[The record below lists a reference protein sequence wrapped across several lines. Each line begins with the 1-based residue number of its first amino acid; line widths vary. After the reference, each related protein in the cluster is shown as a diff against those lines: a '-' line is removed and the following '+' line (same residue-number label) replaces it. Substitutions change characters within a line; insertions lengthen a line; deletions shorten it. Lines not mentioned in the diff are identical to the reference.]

1 MRGVQSKRQAGHSC
15 IGSVGFVDKGKGMRS
30 SGQAESV
37 RGVDSAR
44 GGPDFGQADRANWDM
59 FRP

>member
-1 MRGVQSKRQAGHSC
+1 MRGEQSNQQAGHSC
-15 IGSVGFVDKGKGMRS
+15 IGNVSFADETKRMHG
-30 SGQAESV
+30 SGQAEGV
-37 RGVDSAR
+37 RGVDSVR